1 MSGIILKEESYQLI
15 GICMEIHREL
25 GMGFKEIVY
34 KDALEYE
41 FKLKKI
47 KFIREKEFK
56 IQYKDI
62 ILPHRYYADFIIYD
76 SIILE
81 VKASYMI
88 VNNFVTQTINYL
100 KASGLQLGII
110 ANFGEKSFNSKKSSI
125 LKIIRVIRE

>member
-1 MSGIILKEESYQLI
+1 MSCIILKEESYQLI
-15 GICMEIHREL
+15 GICMEIHRDP

-41 FKLKKI
+41 FKSKKI
-47 KFIREKEFK
+47 NFKREKEFK
-56 IQYKDI
+56 IQCKDI
-62 ILPHRYYADFIIYD
+62 ILPHRYYADFIIHD

-88 VNNFVTQTINYL
+88 VNNFVTKTVDYL

-110 ANFGEKSFNSKKSSI
+110 ANFGEKSFNSK
-125 LKIIRVIRE
+125 RVVF

>member
-1 MSGIILKEESYQLI
+1 MSSIILKEESYQLV

-41 FKLKKI
+41 FKSKKI
-47 KFIREKEFK
+47 NFKREKEFK

-62 ILPHRYYADFIIYD
+62 ILPHRYYAAFIIHD

-88 VNNFVTQTINYL
+88 VNNFVTQTVNYL

-110 ANFGEKSFNSKKSSI
+110 ANFGEKSFNSK
-125 LKIIRVIRE
+125 RVVF

>member
-1 MSGIILKEESYQLI
+1 
-15 GICMEIHREL
+15 MEIHREL

-34 KDALEYE
+34 KDALEYK
-41 FKLKKI
+41 FKLKGI
-47 KFIREKEFK
+47 EFIREKEFK

-62 ILPHRYYADFIIYD
+62 ILPHRYYADFIIQD

-88 VNNFVTQTINYL
+88 ANNFVTQTVNYL

-110 ANFGEKSFNSKKSSI
+110 ANFGEKSFTSK
-125 LKIIRVIRE
+125 RVVF

>member
-1 MSGIILKEESYQLI
+1 MSGIILKEKSYQLI

-41 FKLKKI
+41 FKSKKI

-88 VNNFVTQTINYL
+88 VNNFVTQTVNYL

-110 ANFGEKSFNSKKSSI
+110 ANFGEKSFNSK
-125 LKIIRVIRE
+125 RVVF